1 MSEKKFDLNVEK
13 ILENWEVFDG
23 IREVIANAID
33 EEILTKTDTV
43 KIFKDKAGNWHI
55 RDFGRGLSYQ
65 HLTQKENDEKLNNP
79 HVIGKSGIGLKD
91 ALATFDRNKV
101 KVCIKSSEGDITIK
115 KAVKHD
121 FEDLLTLH
129 AIIRPPT
136 EPDLI
141 GTEVVL
147 ENCPDKEMEKAKDLF
162 LRFSGEKLLEK
173 TRYGEI
179 LEKKNENARIYVNGV
194 RVAEE
199 ENFLFSYNITS
210 ITKAIRRA
218 LNRERTN
225 VGRSAYSGRV
235 KMILLDSKKQI
246 IAKTLVN
253 DLKEYQSGNLH
264 DELKWTDVNVHAC
277 RILNSLEKVVFIT
290 PEQLI
295 TSPNLVEK
303 AQADNY
309 ELITIPSNIKENI
322 AGLEDISGESMRD
335 LDQFQVEW
343 NESFQFKFVD
353 ENRLSS
359 SEQKIFGMTKP
370 ILKLVGGKPS
380 KVKKIR
386 ISETMRL
393 DPSSFREANG
403 LWDEGNQSIIIKRNQ
418 LRSLEDHAGT
428 LLHEVAHVISNDT
441 DVSIGF
447 EHQLT
452 AFLGRIT
459 KELFEDTSS
468 QGKKKRRF
476 FG

>member
-23 IREVIANAID
+23 IREIIANAID
-33 EEILTKTDTV
+33 EEVLSRTDSV
-43 KIFKDKAGNWHI
+43 RIFKDEAGNWHI
-55 RDFGRGLSYQ
+55 RDFGRGLKYQ

-79 HVIGKSGIGLKD
+79 HVIGKFGIGLKD

-101 KVCIKSSEGDITIK
+101 KVCIKSARGDITIRK
-115 KAVKHD
+115 SVKYD

-129 AIIRPPT
+129 AIIQPPS

-147 ENCPDKEMEKAKDLF
+147 ENCPDREMDRAKDLF
-162 LRFSGEKLLEK
+162 LRFSGEKLLEE

-179 LEKKNENARIYVNGV
+179 LEKKGESARIYVNGV
-194 RVAEE
+194 KVAEE
-199 ENFLFSYNITS
+199 ENFMFSYNITS

-235 KMILLDSKKQI
+235 KMILLDSRKQI
-246 IAKTLVN
+246 IAKTLVD

-277 RILNSLEKVVFIT
+277 RILNSLEKVVFVT

-295 TSPNLVEK
+295 NSPNLVEK

-309 ELITIPSNIKENI
+309 ELVTIPSNIREYI
-322 AGLEDISGESMRD
+322 AGLEDISGESIRD
-335 LDQFQVEW
+335 LDRFQIEW
-343 NESFQFKFVD
+343 NESFQFEFVD
-353 ENRLSS
+353 ENKLSS
-359 SEQKIFGMTKP
+359 SEQKIFRMTKP
-370 ILKLVGGKPS
+370 ILKLIGGKPP
-380 KVKKIR
+380 KVKNIR

-403 LWDEGNQSIIIKRNQ
+403 LWDESMGSIIIKRNQ
-418 LRSLEDHAGT
+418 LKRLEDYAGT
-428 LLHEVAHVISNDT
+428 LLHETAHVISNDT

-447 EHQLT
+447 EQQLT
-452 AFLGRIT
+452 AFLGRIA
-459 KELFEDTSS
+459 KELLEENS
-468 QGKKKRRF
+468 QTEKIRRF
-476 FG
+476 FR